1 MAEEY
6 HLTQDALDEL
16 RAELDQRVN
25 VERPKLAKRLKAA
38 IELGDLSENAEYHSA
53 KEAQGFLEGRI
64 QHLQKVIS
72 SAVVIN
78 EDVSNDGTVRLG
90 TTVTV
95 QQEGFSESEVYQ
107 IVGKIEAN
115 PREGKISD
123 ESPLGEALIGSRQ
136 GDKVRYLAPAGELVF
151 TIMKVE

>member
-16 RAELDQRVN
+16 RAELDQKVS

-64 QHLQKVIS
+64 QQLQKIIS

-78 EDVSNDGTVRLG
+78 EDASNDGTVRLG

-95 QQEGFSESEVYQ
+95 QQEGFDESEVYQ

-136 GDKVRYLAPAGELVF
+136 GDKVRYQAPAGELVF

>member
-1 MAEEY
+1 MVEEY

-16 RAELDQRVN
+16 RAELDEKLN
-25 VERPKLAKRLKAA
+25 VDRPKLAKRLKAA

-64 QHLQKVIS
+64 QHLQKIIS
-72 SAVVIN
+72 NAVVIN
-78 EDVSNDGTVRLG
+78 EDATSDGTVRLG

-95 QQEGFSESEVYQ
+95 RQEGFDEPEVYQ
-107 IVGKIEAN
+107 IVGKVEAN

-136 GDKVRYLAPAGELVF
+136 GDKVRYQAPAGELVF

>member
-6 HLTQDALDEL
+6 HLTQEALDEL
-16 RAELDQRVN
+16 KAELEQKVN

-64 QHLQKVIS
+64 QHLQKIIS
-72 SAVVIN
+72 SAVIID
-78 EDVSNDGTVRLG
+78 EAATDDGTVRLG

-95 QQEGFSESEVYQ
+95 QQEGFDEPEVYQ
-107 IVGKIEAN
+107 IVGKVEAN
-115 PREGKISD
+115 PREGKISH
-123 ESPLGEALIGSRQ
+123 ESPLGEALIGARE
-136 GDKVRYLAPAGELVF
+136 GDKVSYQAPAGELVF
-151 TIMKVE
+151 KIMKVE

>member
-1 MAEEY
+1 MAEEF
-6 HLTQDALDEL
+6 HLTQEALDEL
-16 RAELDQRVN
+16 KAELEHKVN

-53 KEAQGFLEGRI
+53 KETQGFLEGRI

-72 SAVVIN
+72 NAVLID
-78 EDVSNDGTVRLG
+78 EDAANDGTVRLG

-95 QQEGFSESEVYQ
+95 QQEGFDEPEVYQ

-115 PREGKISD
+115 PREGKISH
-123 ESPLGEALIGSRQ
+123 ESPLGEALIGARE
-136 GDKVRYLAPAGELVF
+136 GDKVSYQAPAGELVF
-151 TIMKVE
+151 KIMKVE